1 MSNFCSFIQFL
12 LIIVLIF
19 VHLLFETT
27 NNIDLTKF
35 SFWQAL
41 KIGAQI
47 LQW

>member
-1 MSNFCSFIQFL
+1 M
-12 LIIVLIF
+12 VLMF
-19 VHLLFETT
+19 VHLLLFESA
-27 NNIDLTKF
+27 NNIGLMRF

>member
-1 MSNFCSFIQFL
+1 MQFL
-12 LIIVLIF
+12 LIIVLMF
-19 VHLLFETT
+19 VHLFFEST
-27 NNIDLTKF
+27 NNIGLMRF